1 MSLIVLFGENVRAA
15 RLQKG
20 WSQDDLADACALDR
34 TYVSSIE
41 RGKRNPTLRV
51 VEQFAH
57 GLGVPA
63 ANLLDENFRQIL
75 LSNSALAP

>member
-1 MSLIVLFGENVRAA
+1 MTLINLFGENVRAA
-15 RLQKG
+15 RMQKG
-20 WSQDDLADACALDR
+20 WSQEDLADACELDR

-51 VEQFAH
+51 VEQIAH

-63 ANLLDENFRQIL
+63 ASLLNENFRQTL
-75 LSNSALAP
+75 LSNSAPTP